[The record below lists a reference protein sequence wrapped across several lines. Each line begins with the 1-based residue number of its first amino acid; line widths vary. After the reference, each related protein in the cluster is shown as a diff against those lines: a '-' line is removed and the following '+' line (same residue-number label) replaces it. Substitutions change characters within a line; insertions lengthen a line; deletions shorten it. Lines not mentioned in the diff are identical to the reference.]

1 MYLSSIGPVPLL
13 LFLLSALHEIRNPC
27 RQSEVVRI
35 ISGLLL
41 LLFATGLR
49 PGLALRPGAPEAA
62 LAAVDAVVAGR
73 QLWRTVSGAGPD
85 TGAWSML
92 SRLSPLLTCSWCC
105 RCPRSQRSRC
115 PPRCTGPRR
124 CSRPRGPGEPDCPED
139 HCVLKLRGPLSLTSF
154 R

>member
-1 MYLSSIGPVPLL
+1 MYLSSIGSVPLL

-41 LLFATGLR
+41 LLFATGLG

-85 TGAWSML
+85 TVACCGCHASPPFSPVPGVAVARGARGAAARHAVRVL
-92 SRLSPLLTCSWCC
+92 VAAP
-105 RCPRSQRSRC
+105 
-115 PPRCTGPRR
+115 
-124 CSRPRGPGEPDCPED
+124 GPGHSAQVSP
-139 HCVLKLRGPLSLTSF
+139 VIQQTTATS
-154 R
+154 RN

>member
-41 LLFATGLR
+41 LLFATGLG

-85 TGAWSML
+85 TGAWTNESCCHASL
-92 SRLSPLLTCSWCC
+92 SLSSHLFLVLPLPEDPEEPLPATLYGSSSLL
-105 RCPRSQRSRC
+105 PA
-115 PPRCTGPRR
+115 PGPR
-124 CSRPRGPGEPDCPED
+124 
-139 HCVLKLRGPLSLTSF
+139 
-154 R
+154 

>member
-1 MYLSSIGPVPLL
+1 MYLSSIGSVPLL

-27 RQSEVVRI
+27 RQSDVVRI

-41 LLFATGLR
+41 LLFATGLG

-85 TGAWSML
+85 TGAWTNES
-92 SRLSPLLTCSWCC
+92 C
-105 RCPRSQRSRC
+105 
-115 PPRCTGPRR
+115 
-124 CSRPRGPGEPDCPED
+124 
-139 HCVLKLRGPLSLTSF
+139 
-154 R
+154 